1 MPYSKKIQ
9 KFYQNL
15 GKLFYAIAAI
25 DNTIREE
32 EVQMLK
38 NIIKDKWLP
47 LDDFS
52 DTHGTDSA
60 YQIEIVFDWLEEQQA
75 EPNRC
80 FDAFKEFK
88 KEHDSLFP
96 IAIKELIWNT
106 AEAIASSFAGKNKSE
121 VILLAKLKL
130 LLKE

>member
-38 NIIKDKWLP
+38 NIIKDKWIP
-47 LDDFS
+47 LDDFT

-60 YQIEIVFDWLEEQQA
+60 YQIEIVFDWLEEQQLEA
-75 EPNRC
+75 STC

-88 KEHDSLFP
+88 KEHESLFP
-96 IAIKELIWNT
+96 LPVKDLIWKT
-106 AEAIASSFAGKNKSE
+106 ADAIASSFAGKNKAE
-121 VILLAKLKL
+121 VIVLAKLKL